1 MSQYAHLST
10 PDPEFL
16 DAWSKLP
23 TAVTQPGPIEIATQ
37 RHYMTAVAVPQ
48 IKETLRPHLPP
59 DSSYSVENRIIPV
72 DGGEIS
78 IRCIQPVPRADETG
92 GFPILVWL
100 HGGGWAS
107 GDLDIDDY
115 HLRIISVDFRLSI
128 VNVDYRLAPE
138 HPFPAGLND
147 SYAALKWTATHAAD
161 ISGSLAKGFLVGGA
175 SAGANYAAALAHRA
189 RDDPFFAERK
199 LTGHILQV
207 PMVLHPAAY
216 PEELKPE
223 LLSIEQNKDA
233 PVITRANIDFFLDC
247 LRVDPSDPEFSSLLL
262 SHKNL
267 SPAYIQV
274 SGLDPLRDEGI
285 LYEKQLRE
293 SNVKTRLDVYPGV
306 PHAFHVSFPQLAASQ
321 KWEADFRA
329 GLGWLLSGP

>member
-10 PDPEFL
+10 SDPEFL

-23 TAVTQPGPIEIATQ
+23 MVVTQPAPIEISTQ

-48 IKETLRPHLPP
+48 IKETLEPHLPP
-59 DSSYSVENRIIPV
+59 DSSYSVENRTIP
-72 DGGEIS
+72 
-78 IRCIQPVPRADETG
+78 PVPRANESG
-92 GFPILVWL
+92 GFSILVWL

-115 HLRIISVDFRLSI
+115 YLRIISVDFRLSI

-138 HPFPAGLND
+138 HTFPAGLND
-147 SYAALKWTATHAAD
+147 SYAALKWTATHAPD
-161 ISGSLAKGFLVGGA
+161 ISGSLAKGFLVGGV
-175 SAGANYAAALAHRA
+175 SAGANFAAALTHRA
-189 RDDPFFAERK
+189 RDNPFFAERK

-233 PVITRANIDFFLDC
+233 PIITRANIDFFLDC
-247 LRVDPSDPEFSSLLL
+247 LRVDPSDSEFSSLLL
-262 SHKNL
+262 SHENL
-267 SPAYIQV
+267 SPAYIQI
-274 SGLDPLRDEGI
+274 SGVDPLRDEGI
-285 LYEKQLRE
+285 LYEKKLRE